1 MYLKIFPS
9 GVIIFLFFNFDTF
22 AFIKIYV
29 LLNTGVSILISEKI
43 IF

>member
-1 MYLKIFPS
+1 M
-9 GVIIFLFFNFDTF
+9 IIFLFFNFDTF

-29 LLNTGVSILISEKI
+29 LLNICTGVSILISEKI